1 MSSKDEPLVI
11 NTGPLIALAACGR
24 LSLFHGLFQSVLV
37 PETVRHEFQ
46 RGSSKPAQEV
56 SETEVPD
63 WMEVRTLESPSSLL
77 LSTYLDAGEAD
88 VISLAV
94 ERKIRWVAVYE
105 KRGRRVARLFGLSV
119 IGSVGILLRA
129 KREGLIDAV
138 RPSMETMKQAGIWMS
153 AQLWERAIR
162 AAGE

>member
-1 MSSKDEPLVI
+1 MSSKAEPLVI
-11 NTGPLIALAACGR
+11 NTGPLIALASCGR
-24 LSLFHGLFQSVLV
+24 LSLFQGLFQSVLV

-46 RGSSKPAQEV
+46 HGSSKPAQEV
-56 SETEVPD
+56 SETELPD
-63 WMEVRTLESPSSLL
+63 WMEVRTPESPSSLL

-94 ERKIRWVAVYE
+94 ERKIRWVAVDE